1 MRFFSYHQGVLHAE
15 GLSLLEPV
23 REVGTPFYCYS
34 ASAIVAHFKDYQNA
48 FRDMPSLIAY
58 AVKANSN
65 QAVLQLLANSG
76 AGVDVVSEGEL
87 RRVLAVGI
95 PAQRIIY
102 SGVGKTVREI
112 DFALA
117 KDIYCFNVESESEL
131 EQLSARAIALSKTA
145 RIALRINPD
154 VDAKTHKKITT
165 GKSENKFGIPLSLA
179 GDAYKKAAQLP
190 GLHVCGVDLHI
201 GSQICDLKPF
211 EDAFIIAA
219 DFVRQLWNNGY
230 AITHIDIGGGLGIS
244 YGHEQYPVPS
254 PFEYAALVKK
264 HIAPLGIDIIL
275 EPGRSIVGEAGVL
288 VTSVVYLKKGE
299 GRNFVIVDAAMNDFM
314 RPTLYDA
321 WQNVIPVKKAPVDA
335 PLISADIVGPVCE
348 TGDYLGL
355 ERSLPVLQAG
365 DVLAITGAGAYGAV
379 MASTYNSRLLVPE
392 VLIQDTRFAIIRPRL
407 DYAQLIDCDHIPDWI
422 KPELN

>member
-1 MRFFSYHQGVLHAE
+1 MHFFSYQHDVLYAE
-15 GLSLLEPV
+15 GVSLLQLA

-34 ASAIVAHFKDYQNA
+34 ASALVTHFRDYQNA

-65 QAVLQLLANSG
+65 QAVLQLLANNG
-76 AGVDVVSEGEL
+76 AGADVVSEGEL

-95 PAQRIIY
+95 PAHRIVY
-102 SGVGKTVREI
+102 SGVGKKIEEI
-112 DFALA
+112 DFALEQ
-117 KDIYCFNVESESEL
+117 DIYCFNVESEPEL
-131 EQLSARAIALSKTA
+131 EQLSARAVALAKKACIS
-145 RIALRINPD
+145 LRINPD

-165 GKSENKFGIPLSLA
+165 GRSENKFGIPLSLA
-179 GDAYKKAAQLP
+179 WDAYKKAAQLP

-211 EDAFIIAA
+211 EDAFMIAA
-219 DFVRQLWNNGY
+219 DFVRQLWNDGY
-230 AITHIDIGGGLGIS
+230 AITHVDIGGGLGIS
-244 YGHEQYPVPS
+244 YGCEQHPVPT
-254 PFEYAALVKK
+254 PFDYAQLVKK
-264 HIAPLGIDIIL
+264 HIAPLGINIIL
-275 EPGRSIVGEAGVL
+275 EPGRSIIGNAGLL

-321 WQNVIPVKKAPVDA
+321 WQNVIPVEKASGNA
-335 PLISADIVGPVCE
+335 ALINADIVGPVCE
-348 TGDYLGL
+348 TGDYLAL
-355 ERSLPVLQAG
+355 NRSIPPLTAG

-392 VLIQDTRFAIIRPRL
+392 VLVQDMRYAIIRPRL

-422 KPELN
+422 EAC